1 MEKHNSGNCTGK
13 LYIVGIGP
21 GGPED
26 RTRRAEKAIAASNV
40 VAGYKMYLELIE
52 DLTEGKELISSGM
65 TRELER
71 CRAALDRAAEGN
83 VVALVSSGDAGI
95 YGMAGLA
102 LELAAAENP
111 GVPIEIIPG
120 VTSAVA
126 AASRLGSP
134 LMLDYAT
141 ISLSDLLMPWETIRQ
156 RIEAVA
162 QADLVVALYN
172 PKSKKR
178 SAHLEETVA
187 ILLAARPA
195 ATPVGIVTDAGRN
208 GETIVITDL
217 ASVLEQE
224 INMRS
229 IVIVGNTTTKVI
241 DGNMVTPRGYQI

>member
-40 VAGYKMYLELIE
+40 VAGYKMYLELVE

-71 CRAALDRAAEGN
+71 CRAALDRAAKGD
-83 VVALVSSGDAGI
+83 VVALISSGDAGI

-141 ISLSDLLMPWETIRQ
+141 ISLSDLLMPWETIRR

-178 SAHLEETVA
+178 SVHLEETVA
-187 ILLAARPA
+187 ILLEARPA
-195 ATPVGIVTDAGRN
+195 STPVGIVTDAGRQ
-208 GETIVITDL
+208 GETIVITNL
-217 ASVLEQE
+217 AAVLDQE

-241 DGNMVTPRGYQI
+241 GGNMVTPRGYRL